1 MNPIED
7 TTPVREA
14 RERARKRKEE
24 AETPAFFNT
33 IVNWGAEKILVR
45 HVAQQVSNL
54 CIHVSE

>member
-1 MNPIED
+1 MNPIEN
-7 TTPVREA
+7 TTPVCE
-14 RERARKRKEE
+14 ARKRKEE